1 MYSIWAFALVA
12 LEADCGQF
20 WMKHSAGKGVATELD
35 FFVRFWGVRGSI
47 PCPGEATSRY
57 GGNTSCIE
65 VRCGEH
71 LLIFDAGTGFSELGK
86 RLRGEGPLDADLFLT
101 HTHYDHIWGWPHFYP
116 GLEADTR
123 LHIRAGHLIP
133 EHCIEELMLGL
144 LNDPLNPLNSETL
157 RARIVFEDFV
167 IGSTIEPRPGIVVR
181 TAHLNH
187 PNRASGYRI
196 EFDGRSICYLT
207 DHEHTEGGP
216 DKALVELTKSADLVI
231 YDSTYTDEEYP
242 NHVGWGHST
251 WNEGVKLC
259 NIADAGTF
267 VIFHHDPGHDDNFM
281 DQIALDA
288 SAARPG
294 TVVAREGLVLRP

>member
-123 LHIRAGHLIP
+123 LHIRADRAERRKILRYGDLQHTGLADVF
-133 EHCIEELMLGL
+133 ECIGVSGAGAEGQCSEQGTQQGAVKFAHVELPMNERKLKRFAWLMQCIACAKFNEIRAFIVSGEWKQGL
-144 LNDPLNPLNSETL
+144 TGLNSW
-157 RARIVFEDFV
+157 
-167 IGSTIEPRPGIVVR
+167 
-181 TAHLNH
+181 
-187 PNRASGYRI
+187 
-196 EFDGRSICYLT
+196 RS
-207 DHEHTEGGP
+207 
-216 DKALVELTKSADLVI
+216 
-231 YDSTYTDEEYP
+231 
-242 NHVGWGHST
+242 
-251 WNEGVKLC
+251 
-259 NIADAGTF
+259 
-267 VIFHHDPGHDDNFM
+267 
-281 DQIALDA
+281 
-288 SAARPG
+288 
-294 TVVAREGLVLRP
+294 